1 MKQIYLIFILI
12 LVNDAYTQKF
22 TWVKIDEINLPKTCE
37 YWEVDGLG
45 NYYFMEQQ
53 QIAKHNAKGL
63 ILYQMSSKK
72 QGEIS
77 QLIQINALKMIVFSE
92 MQQQICILDNT
103 LTTNGNCFPFENIG
117 LQNVKLLCNSNRP
130 NLIWLYNE
138 FNAGLHLFD
147 FVNNKII
154 QSVTNLIS
162 IVGLENV
169 QQIIEIESN
178 LYVLDSKGKVIVFD
192 LFMNQKYSFNI
203 TGNFIYKGEKTFCTL
218 ETSKLNIF
226 TLSGEPLHTI
236 DLPIESTDLV
246 VISNQYYFQN
256 KNKIINFELK
266 RD

>member
-1 MKQIYLIFILI
+1 M
-12 LVNDAYTQKF
+12 NDAYTQKF

-77 QLIQINALKMIVFSE
+77 QLIYINALKMIVFSE
-92 MQQQICILDNT
+92 LQQQICILDNT
-103 LTTNGNCFPFENIG
+103 LTNNGNCISFENIG
-117 LQNVKLLCNSNRP
+117 LQSVKLIGNSNRP
-130 NLIWLYNE
+130 NLIWLYDE
-138 FNAGLHLFD
+138 YNAGLYLFD
-147 FVNNKII
+147 YVTNKIM
-154 QSVTNLIS
+154 QSVTNMTS
-162 IVGLENV
+162 IVGLSNV
-169 QQIIEIESN
+169 KQLIEIESN
-178 LYVLDSKGKVIVFD
+178 LYVLDAQGKIIVFD
-192 LFMNQKYSFNI
+192 LFMNQKFNFTI
-203 TGNFIYKGEKTFCTL
+203 NGEKIYNGEGSISTI
-218 ETSKLNIF
+218 ENNKLTNYSLLGEVLF
-226 TLSGEPLHTI
+226 TL
-236 DLPIESTDLV
+236 DLPVESEDLV